1 VKGNTDADW
10 ARSKIDRRST
20 FGYFTFIGRN
30 LVTWRSKKQNM
41 VTLSSA
47 EVEFRGMVKNIC
59 ELMWLKRLLIE
70 IGYGLMR

>member
-1 VKGNTDADW
+1 VKGYTHADW
-10 ARSKIDRRST
+10 AGSKIDRRSI
-20 FGYFTFIGRN
+20 FGYFTFIGGN

-47 EVEFRGMVKNIC
+47 EVEFRGMVKSIC